1 MAHIDTLKRA
11 RILATIG
18 PATDSPETLEAII
31 RAGVNACRMNFSHG
45 SYEERINQIT
55 NIRAIEKKLNRHIPI
70 VQDLQGPKIRFGEL
84 KDDMTYHIE
93 EGKEIGLTY
102 GIIHDGGNNLPS
114 QYDLSDKCAPGDH
127 IFMNDGKIQT
137 VVERIEDKT
146 VWVKPLNSG
155 DIVSH
160 KAINLPDM
168 KGGKAPSLT
177 PKDMKDLEWGL
188 DKDIDYTA
196 ISFVHTA
203 DDVRKLRQILN
214 EHDSDRK
221 IIVKLETRT
230 AIAPE
235 NLEDIVKATDA
246 VMVARGDMAVEAG
259 PEIVPVAEREIIR
272 LCQKHCKLC
281 IVATQMLGSMV
292 DNPEPTRAEVN
303 DVATAYIEGADAVM
317 LSDETAMGKY
327 PVETVKVMAKTLRY
341 AQEHI
346 GVYDLYDRNPTDP
359 QNGAIADAAVVLA
372 DEANADAIAVEATD
386 GNLVRSISIQR
397 PTMPILAMAPTHR
410 MANRLSLL
418 FGVRAFVS
426 PDGKADTELHNLLT
440 TNFFGDTKATVV
452 LASRDGVKLLH
463 LDR

>member
-18 PATDSPETLEAII
+18 PATDNPETLEAII

-45 SYEERINQIT
+45 TFEERINQIN
-55 NIRAIEKKLNRHIPI
+55 NIRAIQKKLNRHIPI

-102 GIIHDGGNNLPS
+102 GITHDGGNNLPS

-127 IFMNDGKIQT
+127 IFLNDGKIQT
-137 VVERIEDKT
+137 IVQRIEGKT
-146 VWVKPLNSG
+146 VWTKPLNSG

-168 KGGKAPSLT
+168 KGGKAQTLT

-203 DDVRKLRQILN
+203 EDVRKVH
-214 EHDSDRK
+214 EVFESHGSDRK
-221 IIVKLETRT
+221 VIVKLETRT

-235 NLEDIVKATDA
+235 NLEDIIKEADG

-303 DVATAYIEGADAVM
+303 DVATAYVEGADAVM

-346 GVYDLYDRNPTDP
+346 GVYDLYDRNPVDE
-359 QNGAIADAAVVLA
+359 QSGAIADAAVVLA
-372 DEANADAIAVEATD
+372 DEVEADAIVVEAANSDLT
-386 GNLVRSISIQR
+386 RSVSIQR
-397 PTMPILAMAPTHR
+397 PTMPILAVAPTDR

-426 PDGKADTELHNLLT
+426 PDGTSDTLLHNLLT

-452 LASRDGVKLLH
+452 VATKSGVKLVH

>member
-45 SYEERINQIT
+45 TYEERMNQIK
-55 NIRAIEKKLNRHIPI
+55 NIRAIQTKLNRHIPI

-102 GIIHDGGNNLPS
+102 GIEHDGGNNLPS

-127 IFMNDGKIQT
+127 IFLNDGKIQT
-137 VVERIEDKT
+137 IVQRIEGKT
-146 VWVKPLNSG
+146 VWAMPKNSG

-168 KGGKAPSLT
+168 KGGKAPALT
-177 PKDMKDLEWGL
+177 TKDVKDLEWGL

-203 DDVRKLRQILN
+203 EDVKKVRQVFD
-214 EHDSDRK
+214 EHGSDRK
-221 IIVKLETRT
+221 IIVKLETRA
-230 AIAPE
+230 AIDPD
-235 NLEDIVKATDA
+235 NLEDIIKETNA

-292 DNPEPTRAEVN
+292 DSPEPTRAEVN

-327 PVETVKVMAKTLRY
+327 PIETVKIMAKTLRY
-341 AQEHI
+341 AQDHI
-346 GVYDLYDRNPTDP
+346 GVYDLYDRNPTDEE
-359 QNGAIADAAVVLA
+359 NGAIADAAVVLA
-372 DEANADAIAVEATD
+372 DEANADAIVVEANTAD
-386 GNLVRSISIQR
+386 LTRSVSIQR
-397 PTMPILAMAPTHR
+397 PTMPILAVAPTDR

-426 PDGKADTELHNLLT
+426 PDGKSETLLHNLLT

-452 LASRDGVKLLH
+452 LATKDSARLIH

>member
-221 IIVKLETRT
+221 IIVKLETRA

-246 VMVARGDMAVEAG
+246 VMVA
-259 PEIVPVAEREIIR
+259 
-272 LCQKHCKLC
+272 LHC
-281 IVATQMLGSMV
+281 G
-292 DNPEPTRAEVN
+292 NP
-303 DVATAYIEGADAVM
+303 DA
-317 LSDETAMGKY
+317 
-327 PVETVKVMAKTLRY
+327 R
-341 AQEHI
+341 
-346 GVYDLYDRNPTDP
+346 
-359 QNGAIADAAVVLA
+359 
-372 DEANADAIAVEATD
+372 
-386 GNLVRSISIQR
+386 
-397 PTMPILAMAPTHR
+397 
-410 MANRLSLL
+410 
-418 FGVRAFVS
+418 
-426 PDGKADTELHNLLT
+426 
-440 TNFFGDTKATVV
+440 
-452 LASRDGVKLLH
+452 
-463 LDR
+463 